1 MKGNFD
7 AYVLWPLDK
16 MVQNWIVD
24 RSTARDFT
32 VVVLTKVDLMPEFYF
47 LYKPSTFICRPNGF
61 RRRRRKPLFSRNP
74 RIRTDGIV
82 HVRSGDLHLLRK
94 VAWSK
99 LWYHL
104 LRQHRSGHVDGF
116 PMCQHGGLDARSVF
130 GKLLSFFQ
138 SFSSAEWRGAAR
150 HYTAHYAWSL
160 GGGGPSKDAVAAEV
174 VHIRNCRKCACEK
187 M

>member
-1 MKGNFD
+1 M
-7 AYVLWPLDK
+7 
-16 MVQNWIVD
+16 
-24 RSTARDFT
+24 
-32 VVVLTKVDLMPEFYF
+32 
-47 LYKPSTFICRPNGF
+47 
-61 RRRRRKPLFSRNP
+61 FSRNP

-82 HVRSGDLHLLRK
+82 HMRSRDLHLLRK

-138 SFSSAEWRGAAR
+138 SFSSSPARARRRTVGQDRQKRKERRRSACTSGLLVDKQQKTVRQVQNINFSLDSQLNFVFSTCPTVLCCLSNRGPDVR
-150 HYTAHYAWSL
+150 
-160 GGGGPSKDAVAAEV
+160 KV
-174 VHIRNCRKCACEK
+174 RKC

>member
-1 MKGNFD
+1 M
-7 AYVLWPLDK
+7 
-16 MVQNWIVD
+16 
-24 RSTARDFT
+24 
-32 VVVLTKVDLMPEFYF
+32 
-47 LYKPSTFICRPNGF
+47 
-61 RRRRRKPLFSRNP
+61 FSRNP

-82 HVRSGDLHLLRK
+82 HVRSRDLHLLRK

-138 SFSSAEWRGAAR
+138 SFSSAAWRGL
-150 HYTAHYAWSL
+150 AWRGTL
-160 GGGGPSKDAVAAEV
+160 RLVAFWVVAADGAADHQRMQWQPKSYIFGTAESV
-174 VHIRNCRKCACEK
+174 LVRRCSGLEK
-187 M
+187 AAAPSQLLASNDGLRTHNV